1 MSVLRDT
8 GASLDIGCKK
18 FAAPETL
25 TGEHALVEHI
35 PDNNNMTHV
44 RPAELEIKREP
55 RHVVSKAVVG
65 PKHVDREKFILEN
78 QTIELLESNLEQN
91 GLPKLEIEN
100 VTQVSRSAKK
110 SRREEHKSNK

>member
-35 PDNNNMTHV
+35 PDNNNMTHL
-44 RPAELEIKREP
+44 RPAELEIKCEP
-55 RHVVSKAVVG
+55 RHVVSKAVAKTCG
-65 PKHVDREKFILEN
+65 SGKIYFG
-78 QTIELLESNLEQN
+78 ESN
-91 GLPKLEIEN
+91 
-100 VTQVSRSAKK
+100 
-110 SRREEHKSNK
+110 H